1 MAMGGLPVGLSVTNK
16 IILSHLLQGEMA
28 PNQQITIRVDQTLGH
43 DLTGIMAGLILESV
57 QADKVSTETSVFYCD
72 HNTLATSTENADDHL
87 YLKTV
92 AQRFGIYFSKPG
104 NGICHTLHLQ
114 RFGKPGKVLLGGDSH
129 TPTAGALGMLAI
141 GSGGLSVAKSMVGE
155 GFKLTTP
162 KVLNIKLTGSLK
174 PGVSAKDIALEAL
187 RVLSVMGGTGYIV
200 EYTGEGIKSL
210 SIAQRATLTN
220 MSIEMGAT
228 AGIFP
233 SDQRTY
239 DFLKAQGRE
248 GDWVE
253 LLPDRDAEYDK
264 VLEINTDE
272 LEPLVA
278 KPHMPDLVVKAK
290 EVGHIKPN
298 SVFIGSCTNSSYS
311 DIAKAARI
319 LKDKKIHKDID
330 LTVAAGSMQVL
341 QHLIRDGVLADLV
354 AAGARI
360 LECACGPCIGMG
372 QVPPAKGISVRTSNR
387 NFKGRSGTNDAFV
400 YLVSPETAAAT
411 ALKGRITDPRDIVD
425 VNILVECREPA
436 NYIVD
441 DSMISAPDEVEDNK
455 TIQIVRGENI
465 VPLPERGPLKETI
478 DATVVIKLGD
488 NITSEDI
495 IPAGAE
501 ILKYISNIP
510 KFAEYTFC
518 YANDCYVNDTFV
530 EKAKRLGNSV
540 IVGGENYGQ
549 GSSREHAALLPMFLG
564 VEAVVAKSF
573 ARIHKENLITYG
585 ILPLLFKDKKDYE
598 KIDMDDRLQI
608 GDAYGQVDK
617 GEVKV
622 RVANKNIEFETR
634 IEVSDFDK
642 RVLKM
647 GGTSNYLRNKL
658 QKVKG

>member
-1 MAMGGLPVGLSVTNK
+1 MGLSVTKK
-16 IILSHLLQGEMA
+16 IILSHLLEGKMA
-28 PNQQITIRVDQTLGH
+28 PNEQITIKIDQTLGH

-72 HNTLATSTENADDHL
+72 HNILATSTENADDHV
-87 YLKTV
+87 YIKTV
-92 AQRFGIYFSKPG
+92 AQRFGVYFSKPG

-114 RFGKPGKVLLGGDSH
+114 RFGKPGKVLLGADSH

-162 KVLNIKLTGSLK
+162 EVLNLKLTGTLK
-174 PGVSAKDIALEAL
+174 LGVSAKDIALEAL
-187 RVLSVMGGTGYIV
+187 RILSVKGGTGYIV

-210 SIAQRATLTN
+210 SIPQRATLTN

-233 SDQRTY
+233 SDQVTY
-239 DFLKAQGRE
+239 DFLKAQRRE

-253 LLPDRDAEYDK
+253 LLPDADAEYDK
-264 VLEINTDE
+264 VLEINLDE

-290 EVGHIKPN
+290 EVDHVKPN

-311 DIAKAARI
+311 DIVKAARI
-319 LKDKKIHKDID
+319 LKGKKVHKDID
-330 LTVAAGSMQVL
+330 LTVAAGSRQVL
-341 QHLIRDGVLADLV
+341 QHLIQDGVLADLV

-372 QVPPAKGISVRTSNR
+372 QVPPVNGISVRTSNR

-400 YLVSPETAAAT
+400 YLASPETAAAT
-411 ALKGRITDPRDIVD
+411 ALTGRITDPRDIVD
-425 VNILVECREPA
+425 VNILKACREPVT
-436 NYIVD
+436 YMID
-441 DSMISAPDEVEDNK
+441 DSMIITPDEVEDNK
-455 TIQIVRGENI
+455 RIEIIRGENI
-465 VPLPERGPLKETI
+465 VPLPERGPLKKTI

-488 NITSEDI
+488 NITTDDI
-495 IPAGAE
+495 IPAGTE
-501 ILKYISNIP
+501 ILKYIANIP

-518 YANDCYVNDTFV
+518 YTDETFV
-530 EKAKRLGNSV
+530 ERAKKLKNSV

-573 ARIHKENLITYG
+573 ARIHKENLINYG

-608 GDAYGQVDK
+608 DDAYGQVDK

-622 RVANKNIEFETR
+622 RVTNKNIEFETR
-634 IEVSDFDK
+634 LEASDFDK

-647 GGTSNYLRNKL
+647 GGTANYLRNKL
-658 QKVKG
+658 QK

>member
-1 MAMGGLPVGLSVTNK
+1 MGLSVTKK
-16 IILSHLLQGEMA
+16 IILSHLLEGKMA
-28 PNQQITIRVDQTLGH
+28 PNEQITIKIDQTLGH

-72 HNTLATSTENADDHL
+72 HNILATSTENADDHV
-87 YLKTV
+87 YIKTV
-92 AQRFGIYFSKPG
+92 AQRFGVYFSKPG

-114 RFGKPGKVLLGGDSH
+114 RFGKPGKVLLGADSH

-162 KVLNIKLTGSLK
+162 EVLNLKLTGTLK
-174 PGVSAKDIALEAL
+174 LGVSAKDIALEAL
-187 RVLSVMGGTGYIV
+187 RILSVKGGTGYIV

-210 SIAQRATLTN
+210 SIPQRATLTN

-233 SDQRTY
+233 SDQVTY
-239 DFLKAQGRE
+239 DFLKAQRRE

-253 LLPDRDAEYDK
+253 LLPDADAEYDK
-264 VLEINTDE
+264 VLEINLDE

-290 EVGHIKPN
+290 EVDHVKPN

-311 DIAKAARI
+311 DIVKAARI
-319 LKDKKIHKDID
+319 LKGKKVHKDID
-330 LTVAAGSMQVL
+330 LTVAAGSRQVL
-341 QHLIRDGVLADLV
+341 QHLIQDGVLADLV

-372 QVPPAKGISVRTSNR
+372 QVPPVNGISVRTSNR

-400 YLVSPETAAAT
+400 YLASPETAAAT
-411 ALKGRITDPRDIVD
+411 ALTGRITDPRDIVD
-425 VNILVECREPA
+425 VNILKACREPVT
-436 NYIVD
+436 YMID
-441 DSMISAPDEVEDNK
+441 DNMIITPDEVEDNK
-455 TIQIVRGENI
+455 RIEIIRGENI
-465 VPLPERGPLKETI
+465 VPLPERGPLKKTI

-488 NITSEDI
+488 NITTDDI
-495 IPAGAE
+495 IPAGTE
-501 ILKYISNIP
+501 ILKYIANIP

-518 YANDCYVNDTFV
+518 YTDETFV
-530 EKAKRLGNSV
+530 ERAKKLKNSV

-573 ARIHKENLITYG
+573 ARIHKENLINYG

-608 GDAYGQVDK
+608 DDAYGQVDK

-622 RVANKNIEFETR
+622 RVTNKNIEFETR
-634 IEVSDFDK
+634 LEASDFDK

-647 GGTSNYLRNKL
+647 GGTANYLRNKL
-658 QKVKG
+658 QK

>member
-1 MAMGGLPVGLSVTNK
+1 MGLSVTNK

-28 PNQQITIRVDQTLGH
+28 PNQQITIKVDQTLGH

-92 AQRFGIYFSKPG
+92 ARRFGIYFSKPG

-114 RFGKPGKVLLGGDSH
+114 RFGKPGKVLLGADSH

-155 GFKLTTP
+155 GFKLTMP
-162 KVLNIKLTGSLK
+162 KVLNITMTGSLK

-187 RVLSVMGGTGYIV
+187 RILSVKGGTGYIA
-200 EYTGEGIKSL
+200 EYTGEGIKCL
-210 SIAQRATLTN
+210 SIPQRATLTN

-228 AGIFP
+228 AGLFP
-233 SDQRTY
+233 SDQVTF

-248 GDWVE
+248 RDWLE
-253 LLPDRDAEYDK
+253 LLPDADAEYDK
-264 VLEINTDE
+264 GLEINLDD

-278 KPHMPDLVVKAK
+278 KPHMPDLVIKAK
-290 EVGHIKPN
+290 EAGDVKPN
-298 SVFIGSCTNSSYS
+298 SVFVGSCTNSSYS

-319 LKDKKIHKDID
+319 LKGKKVHKDID
-330 LTVAAGSMQVL
+330 LTVAAGSRQVL
-341 QHLIRDGVLADLV
+341 QHLIQDGVVADLV

-411 ALKGRITDPRDIVD
+411 ALKGRITDPRAIVD
-425 VNILVECREPA
+425 VNILKECFEPGR
-436 NYIVD
+436 YMID
-441 DSMISAPDEVEDNK
+441 DSMIFAPDEVVDNK
-455 TIQIVRGENI
+455 TLEIIRGENI

-488 NITSEDI
+488 NITTDDI
-495 IPAGAE
+495 IPAGTE

-518 YANDCYVNDTFV
+518 YTDKEFV
-530 EKAKRLGNSV
+530 AKARRSGTSV

-564 VEAVVAKSF
+564 VEAVLAKSF
-573 ARIHKENLITYG
+573 ARIHKENLINYG
-585 ILPLLFKDKKDYE
+585 ILPLLFKDKKDHE
-598 KIDMDDRLQI
+598 KIDMDDRLHI
-608 GDAYGQVDK
+608 DDAYGQVDK

-622 RVANKNIEFETR
+622 RVVNKNIEFATR
-634 IEVSDFDK
+634 LEVSDFDK
-642 RVLKM
+642 GVLKM